1 MKKEKE
7 LNIFRA
13 PNLDALKSMYYKS
26 KAYITDKISL
36 ENETTLIVDAFRQL
50 KDSETTKKT
59 IRYFEN
65 ELSIFKAP
73 SIEVLKSLYFASTGI
88 VLNKY
93 SWELEVNNIKETFRQ
108 YDNIHH
114 AKKSFVRIGKE
125 LKIFRK
131 PSVDVLRSLYHKSF
145 GFVFNRDSWG
155 FESPFLSKT
164 LKRLNE
170 NHRTKRTMDKI
181 GHELRIFSQPNIEN
195 LKILYK
201 NTSNFLEGSQQPT
214 EQPISI

>member
-13 PNLDALKSMYYKS
+13 PNLDGLKSMYYKS

-36 ENETTLIVDAFRQL
+36 DNETTLIVDAFRQL

-88 VLNKY
+88 AFNKY
-93 SWELEVNNIKETFRQ
+93 SWELEVNNLKDTFRQ
-108 YDNIHH
+108 YDNINH
-114 AKKSFVRIGKE
+114 AKKSFVRMGKE

-131 PSVDVLRSLYHKSF
+131 PSVSYNEKSIEEQEN
-145 GFVFNRDSWG
+145 GTACIQWIPHSSNNTG
-155 FESPFLSKT
+155 SK
-164 LKRLNE
+164 
-170 NHRTKRTMDKI
+170 
-181 GHELRIFSQPNIEN
+181 SS
-195 LKILYK
+195 
-201 NTSNFLEGSQQPT
+201 SNS
-214 EQPISI
+214 SH